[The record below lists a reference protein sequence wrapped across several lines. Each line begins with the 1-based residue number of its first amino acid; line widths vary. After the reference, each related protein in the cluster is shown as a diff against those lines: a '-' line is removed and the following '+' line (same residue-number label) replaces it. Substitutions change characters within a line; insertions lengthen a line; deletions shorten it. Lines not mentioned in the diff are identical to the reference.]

1 MDIGI
6 KVDYGRKARSITA
19 GYKQS
24 REEAGLLIPRK
35 RYGQVYETTTKRKAA
50 DKRTTDFLF

>member
-35 RYGQVYETTTKRKAA
+35 RYSLKKPGINTRLFPGQ
-50 DKRTTDFLF
+50 